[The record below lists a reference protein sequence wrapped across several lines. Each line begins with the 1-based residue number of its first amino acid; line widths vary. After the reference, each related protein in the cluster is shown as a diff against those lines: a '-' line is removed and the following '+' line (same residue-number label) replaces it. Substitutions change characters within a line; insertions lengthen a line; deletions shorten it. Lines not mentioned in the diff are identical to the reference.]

1 MDIFKIKANFEEKY
15 SLVLINSENNASNI
29 GEVISCEV
37 IDEVRDYHLSFS
49 EVDKF
54 EKFVDDFDFVILF
67 STSMDSA
74 YNVSKTN
81 TNNTR
86 LYKVC
91 DVTYSRKRSK
101 KSLPDFQGRY
111 RYDILRDD
119 IEAKFSFRIV
129 KEFDMSSLNG
139 GTEGD
144 FFSILKQIRRDLKL
158 DDLGL

>member
-1 MDIFKIKANFEEKY
+1 MNTFRIRENFEEKY
-15 SLVLINSENNASNI
+15 SLVLINSENSASNI
-29 GEVISCEV
+29 GEVINCKVNE
-37 IDEVRDYHLSFS
+37 EVRDFHLSFS

-54 EKFVDDFDFVILF
+54 ENFIDDFDFVIVF
-67 STSMDSA
+67 STSIDST
-74 YNVSKTN
+74 YKVSK

-91 DVTYSRKRSK
+91 DLNYSRRKSK
-101 KSLPDFQGRY
+101 KLLPDFQGRY

-119 IEAKFSFRIV
+119 IEVNFSFRIL
-129 KEFDMSSLNG
+129 KEFDISSLNA
-139 GTEGD
+139 EGD

>member
-1 MDIFKIKANFEEKY
+1 MDIFKIKENFDEKY
-15 SLVLINSENNASNI
+15 SLVLINSENDASNI

-74 YNVSKTN
+74 YKVSKTL
-81 TNNTR
+81 NTR

-101 KSLPDFQGRY
+101 KVLPDFQGRY
-111 RYDILRDD
+111 RHDILRDD
-119 IEAKFSFRIV
+119 IEAKFSFRIA
-129 KEFDMSSLNG
+129 KEFDISSLNG

-158 DDLGL
+158 DDLGI

>member
-29 GEVISCEV
+29 GEVISCEGS
-37 IDEVRDYHLSFS
+37 DEVRDYHLSFS

-101 KSLPDFQGRY
+101 ISLPDFQGRY

-144 FFSILKQIRRDLKL
+144 FFSILQQIRRDLKL

>member
-1 MDIFKIKANFEEKY
+1 MDIFKIKSNFEEKY

-29 GEVISCEV
+29 GEVISCEGS
-37 IDEVRDYHLSFS
+37 DEVRDYHLSFS

-74 YNVSKTN
+74 YKVSKTL
-81 TNNTR
+81 NTR

-101 KSLPDFQGRY
+101 KVLPDFQGRY
-111 RYDILRDD
+111 RHDILRDD
-119 IEAKFSFRIV
+119 IEAKFSFRIA
-129 KEFDMSSLNG
+129 KEFDISSLNG

-158 DDLGL
+158 DDLGI

>member
-1 MDIFKIKANFEEKY
+1 MDIFKIKSNFEEKY

-29 GEVISCEV
+29 GEVISCEGS
-37 IDEVRDYHLSFS
+37 DEVRDYHLSFS

-67 STSMDSA
+67 STSMDSS
-74 YNVSKTN
+74 YKVSKS
-81 TNNTR
+81 NNTR

-101 KSLPDFQGRY
+101 KLLPDFQGRY
-111 RYDILRDD
+111 RYDNLRGD
-119 IEAKFSFRIV
+119 IEVIFSFRIL
-129 KEFDMSSLNG
+129 KEFDISSLN

-158 DDLGL
+158 DDLGI

>member
-1 MDIFKIKANFEEKY
+1 MDIFKIKENFDEKY
-15 SLVLINSENNASNI
+15 SLVLINSENDASNI

-67 STSMDSA
+67 STSMDSS
-74 YNVSKTN
+74 YKVSKTL
-81 TNNTR
+81 NTR

-91 DVTYSRKRSK
+91 DVNYSRKRSK
-101 KSLPDFQGRY
+101 KSLPDFEGRY

-119 IEAKFSFRIV
+119 IEAKFSFRIA
-129 KEFDMSSLNG
+129 KEFDISSLNG

-158 DDLGL
+158 DDLGI

>member
-1 MDIFKIKANFEEKY
+1 MDIFKIKENFEEKY

-37 IDEVRDYHLSFS
+37 IDEVRDFHLSFK

-67 STSMDSA
+67 STNMDSA

-81 TNNTR
+81 NPH

-101 KSLPDFQGRY
+101 KVLPDFQGRY

-119 IEAKFSFRIV
+119 IDAKFSFRIL
-129 KEFDMSSLNG
+129 KEFDISSLNG

>member
-1 MDIFKIKANFEEKY
+1 
-15 SLVLINSENNASNI
+15 
-29 GEVISCEV
+29 
-37 IDEVRDYHLSFS
+37 
-49 EVDKF
+49 
-54 EKFVDDFDFVILF
+54 
-67 STSMDSA
+67 MDSV
-74 YNVSKTN
+74 YKVSKKN

-101 KSLPDFQGRY
+101 KLLPDFEGRY

-129 KEFDMSSLNG
+129 KEFDISSLNSG
-139 GTEGD
+139 AEGD